1 MRYRPDPDWE
11 AGLRGQPQ
19 FQAAIGRITQEV
31 GAAVRMAA
39 EPSRNT
45 GYFIRHI
52 RVVGNTVRLEDWGWH
67 FSEYGS
73 RHNPPY
79 APARRGVRMAG
90 LRFNDPRNPG

>member
-39 EPSRNT
+39 EPSRHT
-45 GYFIRHI
+45 GYFIRKI
-52 RVVGNTVRLEDWGWH
+52 TVIGNRVELRDPFWH
-67 FSEYGS
+67 LVEYGS
-73 RHNPPY
+73 RKNPAY